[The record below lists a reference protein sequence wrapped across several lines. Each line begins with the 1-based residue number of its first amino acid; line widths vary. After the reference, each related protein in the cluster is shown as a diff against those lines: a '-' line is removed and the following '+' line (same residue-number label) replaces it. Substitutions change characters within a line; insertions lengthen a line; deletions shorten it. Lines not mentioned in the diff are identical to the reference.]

1 MSLHS
6 KKISSIRNPQKR
18 FGRFEIASKW
28 LEMLKKRFFS
38 STEPLKVL
46 LLDTRAEPS
55 PTKLL
60 RFGRPKIGFV
70 GKYETFVVFYE
81 KIYRVAHEE

>member
-1 MSLHS
+1 M
-6 KKISSIRNPQKR
+6 RNPQKR

-55 PTKLL
+55 PTKPFF
-60 RFGRPKIGFV
+60 RSRRPKIGFV
-70 GKYETFVVFYE
+70 RKYEIFVVFYE
-81 KIYRVAHEE
+81 KIYKSLEFATESGSLP